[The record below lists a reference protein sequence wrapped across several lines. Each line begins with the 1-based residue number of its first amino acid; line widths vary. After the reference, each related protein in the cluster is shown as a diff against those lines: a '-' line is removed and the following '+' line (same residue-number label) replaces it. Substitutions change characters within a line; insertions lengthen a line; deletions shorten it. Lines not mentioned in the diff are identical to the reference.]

1 MGLLNSLFG
10 KDEVDRLKNQLLE
23 KSDQISLL
31 ESLRAEFEHVT

>member
-23 KSDQISLL
+23 KSDHILL
-31 ESLRAEFEHVT
+31 MESLR